1 MKTNSM
7 GHLVSEKK
15 LQEDALRRIRSL
27 ACVIACSEVP
37 LLGRIVDL
45 VYLESNKI
53 ITVEFKIRDWRRAIL
68 QARDH
73 LLGADYSYIC
83 MPKRRVT
90 DSLKEELRKVG
101 IGLIFYRSQGEW
113 PFETIITAPK
123 SKETWKMAR
132 LNLLEY
138 LSKENAD
145 I

>member
-1 MKTNSM
+1 
-7 GHLVSEKK
+7 
-15 LQEDALRRIRSL
+15 
-27 ACVIACSEVP
+27 
-37 LLGRIVDL
+37 LGRIVDL